1 MISAKPRSTSPRNA
15 PTATATHMTMM
26 LRRSV
31 SSLEGHVTL
40 RSSPTTSPIMRTLN
54 ARRATSPPT
63 LRVTPGSLA
72 TTISPHGAAHAD
84 GTAGR
89 TSSAPSAEGRFAGSC
104 WSGTSALGR
113 SCSQALREFWLLP
126 DGPFCCI
133 TLTPTLSRQG
143 RGGCWLASLLSRE
156 RGAVGWRLALWLV
169 ENLRDDA

>member
-15 PTATATHMTMM
+15 PTATATHITMM

-40 RSSPTTSPIMRTLN
+40 RSSPTTSPIMRMLN

-72 TTISPHGAAHAD
+72 TTISPRGATHAGGSAD
-84 GTAGR
+84 R
-89 TSSAPSAEGRFAGSC
+89 TSAAPSAAGRFVGSC
-104 WSGTSALGR
+104 WSGTSALDR

-126 DGPFCCI
+126 DGPFGMS
-133 TLTPTLSRQG
+133 PSPQPSPVKG
-143 RGGCWLASLLSRE
+143 EGV
-156 RGAVGWRLALWLV
+156 VGWRLSYRGREGLLV
-169 ENLRDDA
+169 GAVASRESS